1 MGAMEDVLQE
11 DLAAVSQADYI
22 PWNQLQGRSV
32 LVTGG
37 TGLIGS
43 TVIKALC
50 YANTAKK
57 LHLRI
62 FALVRN
68 LEKAERMLGH
78 ENEVLHFIQGSVE
91 KLPEINKAVDYIIH
105 GASPTAS
112 LFFVEHPVE
121 TIQIAVQGTSN
132 LLKLAK
138 EKVVKSFIYL
148 SSMEVY
154 GAPQADTLIPE
165 TQGCT
170 LDSMVVRSCYPIAKR
185 LCENLCASYVQEY
198 DVPAKVIRLAQTFG
212 PGVLK
217 DDKRVFAEFARDA
230 MDGNDIVL
238 QTVGT
243 SKREYLYTADA
254 VTAILTVLLEGADGE
269 SYNAGNPET
278 YCSIVEMAQLVV
290 KQIAE
295 DKIQIQFPYNETET
309 SFKFPPSHHLHLDVS
324 KLENLGWKPTK
335 NLKAMYLRMIA
346 VMEGITKN
354 DEVIFRRNNQWMIK
368 Y

>member
-1 MGAMEDVLQE
+1 MRIIMSVNKDVLQE
-11 DLAAVSQADYI
+11 DLAAISQADYI
-22 PWNQLQGRSV
+22 PWNQLQGKSV

-57 LHLRI
+57 LHLKI
-62 FALVRN
+62 FALVRSV
-68 LEKAERMLGH
+68 EKAERMLGA
-78 ENEVLHFIQGSVE
+78 ENEVLHFVQGSVE
-91 KLPEINKAVDYIIH
+91 KLPAINEPVDYIIH

-138 EKVVKSFIYL
+138 EKAVKSFVYL

-165 TQGCT
+165 SQGCT

-185 LCENLCASYVQEY
+185 LCENLCVSYMQEY
-198 DVPAKVIRLAQTFG
+198 HVPAKAIRLAQTFG
-212 PGVLK
+212 SGVLK
-217 DDKRVFAEFARDA
+217 DDKRVFSEFARDA
-230 MDGNDIVL
+230 MDGKDIVL
-238 QTVGT
+238 QTSGT

-254 VTAILTVLLEGADGE
+254 VTAILTVLLKGQNGE
-269 SYNAGNPET
+269 AYNAGNPET
-278 YCSIVEMAQLVV
+278 YCSIVEMAQLVAE
-290 KQIAE
+290 QITGN
-295 DKIQIQFPYNETET
+295 KIQVQLPKFTKNNN
-309 SFKFPPSHHLHLDVS
+309 FKFSPPHHLHLDVN
-324 KLENLGWKPTK
+324 KLKKLGWKQTRG
-335 NLKAMYLRMIA
+335 LKEMYLRMMA
-346 VMEGITKN
+346 GMKGE
-354 DEVIFRRNNQWMIK
+354 
-368 Y
+368 

>member
-1 MGAMEDVLQE
+1 MSEKKDVLQE
-11 DLAAVSQADYI
+11 DLVAISQADYI
-22 PWNQLQGRSV
+22 PWNQLQGKSV

-43 TVIKALC
+43 TVIKVLC
-50 YANTAKK
+50 YANTVKK
-57 LHLRI
+57 LHVKI

-68 LEKAERMLGH
+68 LEKAERMLG
-78 ENEVLHFIQGSVE
+78 NESDVLHFIQGSVE
-91 KLPEINKAVDYIIH
+91 NLPDISAPVDYIIH

-132 LLKLAK
+132 LLNLAK
-138 EKVVKSFIYL
+138 EKAVQSFVYL

-165 TQGCT
+165 SQGCT

-185 LCENLCASYVQEY
+185 LCENLCSSYAQEY
-198 DVPAKVIRLAQTFG
+198 YVPAKVIRLAQTFG

-230 MDGNDIVL
+230 MDGKDIVL
-238 QTVGT
+238 QTSGS

-254 VTAILTVLLEGADGE
+254 VTAILTVLLRGQNGE
-269 SYNAGNPET
+269 AYNAGNPET
-278 YCSIVEMAQLVV
+278 YCSIVEMAKLVADY
-290 KQIAE
+290 IAE
-295 DKIQIQFPYNETET
+295 KKIQVQIPNAVED
-309 SFKFPPSHHLHLDVS
+309 SSSKFSPAHHLYLDIS
-324 KLENLGWKPTK
+324 RLKTMGWKPTK
-335 NLKAMYLRMIA
+335 ELKEIYLRM
-346 VMEGITKN
+346 MMG
-354 DEVIFRRNNQWMIK
+354 M
-368 Y
+368 

>member
-1 MGAMEDVLQE
+1 MGANENVLQE
-11 DLAAVSQADYI
+11 DLATISQANYI
-22 PWNQLQGRSV
+22 PWNQLEGRSV

-50 YANTAKK
+50 YANTVKNLQLK
-57 LHLRI
+57 I

-68 LEKAERMLGH
+68 LEKAERMLGS
-78 ENEVLHFIQGSVE
+78 ENKVLHFVQGSVE
-91 KLPEINKAVDYIIH
+91 NLPDISVPVDYIIH

-132 LLKLAK
+132 LLDLAK
-138 EKVVKSFIYL
+138 EKAVKSFIYL

-165 TQGCT
+165 SQGCT

-185 LCENLCASYVQEY
+185 LCENLCASYAQEY
-198 DVPAKVIRLAQTFG
+198 HVSAKVIRLAQTFG

-230 MDGNDIVL
+230 MEGKDIVL
-238 QTVGT
+238 QTSGT

-254 VTAILTVLLEGADGE
+254 ATAILTVLLKAQDGQA
-269 SYNAGNPET
+269 YNAGNPGT
-278 YCSIVEMAQLVV
+278 YCSIVEMAKLVADS
-290 KQIAE
+290 IAKG
-295 DKIQIQFPYNETET
+295 KIQVKIPKCEGNKG
-309 SFKFPPSHHLHLDVS
+309 FKFPPAHHLYLDVERI
-324 KLENLGWKPTK
+324 ENLGWRPQKS
-335 NLKAMYLRMIA
+335 LKEMYLRMM
-346 VMEGITKN
+346 MEMK
-354 DEVIFRRNNQWMIK
+354 
-368 Y
+368 

>member
-1 MGAMEDVLQE
+1 MSEKQDVLQE
-11 DLAAVSQADYI
+11 DLAAISQADYI
-22 PWNQLQGRSV
+22 PWDKLKGQNI

-43 TVIKALC
+43 TIIKALC
-50 YANTAKK
+50 YASTVENLQIK
-57 LHLRI
+57 I

-78 ENEVLHFIQGSVE
+78 ENEILHFVKGSVE
-91 KLPEINKAVDYIIH
+91 NLPAINVPVDYIIH

-121 TIQIAVQGTSN
+121 TIQIAVKGTSN
-132 LLKLAK
+132 LLDLAR
-138 EKVVKSFIYL
+138 EKAVKSFVYL

-165 TQGCT
+165 SQGCT
-170 LDSMVVRSCYPIAKR
+170 LDSMTVRSCYPIAKR
-185 LCENLCASYVQEY
+185 LCENLCASYSQEY
-198 DVPAKVIRLAQTFG
+198 HVPAKVIRLAQTFG

-230 MDGNDIVL
+230 MEGNDIVL
-238 QTVGT
+238 QTIGT

-254 VTAILTVLLEGADGE
+254 VTAILTVLLEGANGG

-290 KQIAE
+290 QQIAE
-295 DKIQIQFPYNETET
+295 DKIQVQFPYNETKI

-335 NLKAMYLRMIA
+335 NLKDMYLRMMA
-346 VMEGITKN
+346 VMEGKPKN
-354 DEVIFRRNNQWMIK
+354 D
-368 Y
+368 

>member
-22 PWNQLQGRSV
+22 PWNQLQGQSV

-57 LHLRI
+57 LRLKI

-68 LEKAERMLGH
+68 LEKAEQMLGH

-91 KLPEINKAVDYIIH
+91 KLPEINEAVDYIIH

-138 EKVVKSFIYL
+138 EKAVKSFIYL

-154 GAPQADTLIPE
+154 GAPQADTFIQE
-165 TQGCT
+165 SQGCT
-170 LDSMVVRSCYPIAKR
+170 LDSMTVRSCYPIAKR
-185 LCENLCASYVQEY
+185 LCENLCASYAQEY
-198 DVPAKVIRLAQTFG
+198 HVPAKVIRLAQTFG

-217 DDKRVFAEFARDA
+217 NDKRVFAEFARDA
-230 MDGNDIVL
+230 MESTNIVL
-238 QTVGT
+238 QTSGT
-243 SKREYLYTADA
+243 SRREYLYTADA
-254 VTAILTVLLEGADGE
+254 VTAILTVLLYGTDGE
-269 SYNAGNPET
+269 AYNAGNPET
-278 YCSIVEMAQLVV
+278 YCSIVEMAQLVAT
-290 KQIAE
+290 QIC
-295 DKIQIQFPYNETET
+295 KGNVQVQFLHNTADQN
-309 SFKFPPSHHLHLDVS
+309 SQFPPSHHLHLDV
-324 KLENLGWKPTK
+324 KNLERLGWKPTR
-335 NLKAMYLRMIA
+335 NLKEMYLRMIA
-346 VMEGITKN
+346 GMK
-354 DEVIFRRNNQWMIK
+354 
-368 Y
+368 

>member
-1 MGAMEDVLQE
+1 MSANKDVLQE

-43 TVIKALC
+43 TVIKVLC
-50 YANTAKK
+50 YANTVKN
-57 LHLRI
+57 LRLKI

-78 ENEVLHFIQGSVE
+78 ENEVLHFVQGSVE
-91 KLPEINKAVDYIIH
+91 KLPEINEPVDYIIH

-132 LLKLAK
+132 LLELAK
-138 EKVVKSFIYL
+138 EKAVKSFIYL

-165 TQGCT
+165 FQGCT

-185 LCENLCASYVQEY
+185 LCENLCASYAQEY

-230 MDGNDIVL
+230 MEGKDIVL
-238 QTVGT
+238 QTGGT

-254 VTAILTVLLEGADGE
+254 TTAILTVLLKGQDGQA
-269 SYNAGNPET
+269 YNAGNPGT
-278 YCSIVEMAQLVV
+278 YCSITEMAKLVADS
-290 KQIAE
+290 IAKK
-295 DKIQIQFPYNETET
+295 KIQVKIPKCEGNKD
-309 SFKFPPSHHLHLDVS
+309 FKFPPAHHLYLDVER
-324 KLENLGWKPTK
+324 LENLGWRPQKS
-335 NLKAMYLRMIA
+335 LKEMYLRMM
-346 VMEGITKN
+346 MEMK
-354 DEVIFRRNNQWMIK
+354 
-368 Y
+368 

>member
-1 MGAMEDVLQE
+1 MGAKRNVLQE

-22 PWNQLQGRSV
+22 PWNQLQGQNV

-78 ENEVLHFIQGSVE
+78 ENEVLHFVQGSVE

-138 EKVVKSFIYL
+138 EKAVKSFIYL

-185 LCENLCASYVQEY
+185 LCENLCASYAQEY

-230 MDGNDIVL
+230 MDGKNIVL
-238 QTVGT
+238 QTSGT

-254 VTAILTVLLEGADGE
+254 VTAILTVLLKGQDGQA
-269 SYNAGNPET
+269 YNAGNPET
-278 YCSIVEMAQLVV
+278 YCSIVEMAQLVAE
-290 KQIAE
+290 QITHNNIE
-295 DKIQIQFPYNETET
+295 VQLPNNTKEKDINI
-309 SFKFPPSHHLHLDVS
+309 KFPPAHHLHLEVG
-324 KLENLGWKPTK
+324 KLKGLGWKPIRG
-335 NLKAMYLRMIA
+335 LKEMYDRMIA
-346 VMEGITKN
+346 VIE
-354 DEVIFRRNNQWMIK
+354 
-368 Y
+368 